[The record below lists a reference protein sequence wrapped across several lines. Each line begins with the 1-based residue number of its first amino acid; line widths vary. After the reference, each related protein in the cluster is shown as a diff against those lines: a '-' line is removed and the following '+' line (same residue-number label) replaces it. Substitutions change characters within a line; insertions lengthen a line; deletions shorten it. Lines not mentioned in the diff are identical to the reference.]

1 MATRSQRTPIY
12 MDKSRDR
19 LHIMAVDCCQHVIE
33 RLKSVPRSQLSLVAH
48 KKASDLKLHSQ
59 VDLIT
64 IGIPKYPVRRLFIG
78 QLRKIY
84 PEVPI
89 LVLRREQIS
98 RGELDEWVR
107 GEFVLSDQS
116 DNDAD
121 CEMVAALRKIMPFPP
136 CEHLQKDQNY
146 DTLRDLIVV
155 LTRRYSDPALDL
167 AGVARNLA
175 VSPKRLSFI
184 LNQEAGVSFRHLL
197 RNVRIEE
204 AKRILRSHRYSVKE
218 VAARVGFT
226 DSHYFSRSFKEL
238 TGHSASQYR
247 ERTVVLN

>member
-1 MATRSQRTPIY
+1 
-12 MDKSRDR
+12 
-19 LHIMAVDCCQHVIE
+19 MAVDCCQHVIE
-33 RLKSVPRSQLSLVAH
+33 RLKSVPRSQLSLVVH
-48 KKASDLKLHSQ
+48 KKATDLKLRSE
-59 VDLIT
+59 VDLIA
-64 IGIPKYPVRRLFIG
+64 IGIPRHPVRRLFIS

-89 LVLRREQIS
+89 LVLRREQVGS
-98 RGELDEWVR
+98 GEMDEWVR

-116 DNDAD
+116 DNNSD

-136 CEHLQKDQNY
+136 CEDLQKDRNY

-155 LTRRYSDPALDL
+155 LSRMYPDPALDL
-167 AGVARNLA
+167 AGVAKKLG
-175 VSPKRLSFI
+175 VSPKRLSLI
-184 LNQEAGVSFRHLL
+184 LNQEVGVSFRHLL

-226 DSHYFSRSFKEL
+226 DNHYFSRSFKEL
-238 TGHSASQYR
+238 TGQHASEYR
-247 ERTVVLN
+247 ERTAVL

>member
-1 MATRSQRTPIY
+1 MN
-12 MDKSRDR
+12 KSRDR

-33 RLKSVPRSQLSLVAH
+33 RLKRVPRSRLSLVAH
-48 KKASDLKLHSQ
+48 KKTADLRLHSR

-64 IGIPKYPVRRLFIG
+64 IGIPRYPVRRLFIS

-98 RGELDEWVR
+98 PDELDEWVR

-121 CEMVAALRKIMPFPP
+121 CEMVAALRRTMPFPP

-155 LTRRYSDPALDL
+155 LTRQYSDPALDL

-184 LNQEAGVSFRHLL
+184 LNQEARVSFRHLL

-204 AKRILRSHRYSVKE
+204 AKRFLRSHRYSVKE

-238 TGHSASQYR
+238 TGQSASEYR
-247 ERTVVLN
+247 ERTAVLN

>member
-1 MATRSQRTPIY
+1 
-12 MDKSRDR
+12 MDNSRDR
-19 LHIMAVDCCQHVIE
+19 LHIMAVDCCQHVTE
-33 RLKSVPRSQLSLVAH
+33 RLKSVPRSRLSLVAH
-48 KKASDLKLHSQ
+48 KKSADLKLHSE
-59 VDLIT
+59 VNLIT
-64 IGIPKYPVRRLFIG
+64 IGIPRYPVRRLFIS

-84 PEVPI
+84 PKVPI

-98 RGELDEWVR
+98 PGEMDEWVR

-116 DNDAD
+116 DSNAD
-121 CEMVAALRKIMPFPP
+121 CEMVVALRNIMPFPP

-146 DTLRDLIVV
+146 DTLRDLIDV

-167 AGVARNLA
+167 GGVARKLA

-184 LNQEAGVSFRHLL
+184 LNHEVGVSFRNLL

-204 AKRILRSHRYSVKE
+204 AKRILRGQQYSIKE

-226 DSHYFSRSFKEL
+226 DNHYFSRSFKEV
-238 TGHSASQYR
+238 TGQNASEYR
-247 ERTVVLN
+247 EQTAVLN